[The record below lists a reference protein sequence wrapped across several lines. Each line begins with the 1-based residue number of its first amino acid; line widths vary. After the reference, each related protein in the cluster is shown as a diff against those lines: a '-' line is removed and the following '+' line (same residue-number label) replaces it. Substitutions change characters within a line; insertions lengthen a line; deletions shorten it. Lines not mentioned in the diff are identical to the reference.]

1 MSEIEKLYE
10 NCNIA
15 PQKEG
20 YCGWDCDCPY
30 PDIIRNGCGDRCPY
44 WEYEDEAKYPPF
56 TAEKQIE
63 LIKWLSDTYYYIHN
77 IYKTIDT
84 KEYCIENDFYDI
96 QTNKF
101 EEALAR
107 LINKLW
113 QDLTEEE
120 KTSIKN
126 ILEM

>member
-10 NCNIA
+10 NA
-15 PQKEG
+15 RVLKECLSPC
-20 YCGWDCDCPY
+20 YINKTWRKTHDCPNC
-30 PDIIRNGCGDRCPY
+30 DNR
-44 WEYEDEAKYPPF
+44 EYYPPF

-63 LIKWLSDTYYYIHN
+63 LIKWLSDTDYYIHN

-107 LINKLW
+107 LINKHW

-120 KTSIKN
+120 KQQVKG
-126 ILEM
+126 ILE

>member
-1 MSEIEKLYE
+1 MSEVEKMYRNAGIKPL
-10 NCNIA
+10 CQI
-15 PQKEG
+15 PDG
-20 YCGWDCDCPY
+20 YCGMK
-30 PDIIRNGCGDRCPY
+30 NV
-44 WEYEDEAKYPPF
+44 YEDF
-56 TAEKQIE
+56 TAEKQLE
-63 LIKWLSDTYYYIHN
+63 LIKWLGDTDYYIHS

-113 QDLTEEE
+113 RDLTKAER
-120 KTSIKN
+120 KQIKE
-126 ILEM
+126 ILSE

>member
-1 MSEIEKLYE
+1 MNEVTKLYE
-10 NCNIA
+10 NVGFI
-15 PQKEG
+15 QKRCKD
-20 YCGWDCDCPY
+20 YSCIVCDKNKDCD
-30 PDIIRNGCGDRCPY
+30 
-44 WEYEDEAKYPPF
+44 KYPPF
-56 TAEKQIE
+56 TAEKLIE
-63 LIKWLSDTYYYIHN
+63 LIKWLSDTDYYIHN

-120 KTSIKN
+120 RKQIKE
-126 ILEM
+126 ILE